1 MPKYTIMD
9 VPLYRGKPL
18 IKRQSDGLVARCS
31 KSLLAPYGESGVYV
45 AKSNVAAIRLDG
57 LDWTTEEV

>member
-18 IKRQSDGLVARCS
+18 IKRQSDGLVARC
-31 KSLLAPYGESGVYV
+31 KKGFLVPYGETGFYV
-45 AKSNVAAIRLDG
+45 AKSNVAAIQLDG
-57 LDWTTEEV
+57 LDWAKEEL